1 MTEVFSGIRI
11 VEVAEQT
18 FVPAASAVLG
28 DLGAE
33 VIKIEPAQRGDALR
47 NHAFT
52 RNEGGTPTAEILF
65 EHSNRGKRSLGLD
78 LGTPEGLDILY
89 RLVSS
94 ADIFLTNK
102 LPRVRAKLKIDV
114 DHIRAHR
121 ADIIYVRGT
130 GQGSRG
136 PDADKGSYDIL
147 GFWARSGVAMAVTR
161 PEYGHMVSQ
170 PGPGFGD
177 SIGAMTIA
185 GAMAMALFHRER
197 TGLGTV
203 VDVSLMSSG
212 MWAMSQTIGLSMLRS
227 EGFVPP
233 PLAAMG
239 RNPLGRQY
247 LTKDGRWVALQSLRP
262 SPYWA
267 SFCGCVGRPD
277 LATDSR
283 FADETALNRNS
294 GEAGAIL
301 SELFAERTLS
311 EWRQALES
319 FAGQWAVVQDS
330 LEAARDL
337 QSVANAYVQ
346 PLENAAGIAFEEV
359 AVPMQFD
366 EKPSRPRRAPAFNE
380 HGDEIL
386 RDLGINGAAI
396 VELKRRGIVAST

>member
-1 MTEVFSGIRI
+1 MTDVFSGVRI
-11 VEVAEQT
+11 LEVAEQT

-33 VIKIEPAQRGDALR
+33 VIKIEPPRRGDALR

-52 RNEGGTPTAEILF
+52 RSEDGAPTAEILF
-65 EHSNRGKRSLGLD
+65 EHANRGKKSIGLD
-78 LGTPEGLDILY
+78 LSSTEGLDILY
-89 RLVSS
+89 RLASG
-94 ADIFLTNK
+94 ADVFLTNK

-114 DHIRAHR
+114 PDIRAQR

-136 PDADKGSYDIL
+136 PDADQGSYDIL

-185 GAMAMALFHRER
+185 GAVAMALFHRER
-197 TGLGTV
+197 TGMASV

-233 PLAAMG
+233 PLSAMG

-247 LTKDGRWVALQSLRP
+247 RTRDGRWVALQSLRP
-262 SPYWA
+262 APYWA
-267 SFCGCVGRPD
+267 SFCACVGRPE
-277 LATDSR
+277 LATDPR
-283 FADETALNRNS
+283 FSTEASLARN
-294 GEAGAIL
+294 GAEAGTIL
-301 SELFAERTLS
+301 DRLFAEKPLL
-311 EWRQALES
+311 EWRQALRD
-319 FAGQWAVVQDS
+319 FGGQWTVVQDT
-330 LEAARDL
+330 LEAARDA
-337 QSVANAYVQ
+337 QAVANSYVQ
-346 PLENAAGIAFEEV
+346 PLENADGIVFEEV

-366 EKPSRPRRAPAFNE
+366 EAPSRPRRAPAFNE
-380 HGDEIL
+380 HADEIL
-386 RDLGINGAAI
+386 RGVGIDGETI
-396 VELKRRGIVAST
+396 RKLKRSGIVASA

>member
-1 MTEVFSGIRI
+1 MTQVFRGIRI

-28 DLGAE
+28 DLGAD
-33 VIKIEPAQRGDALR
+33 VIKIEPAQLGDALR

-52 RNEGGTPTAEILF
+52 RSEDGTPTAEILF
-65 EHSNRGKRSLGLD
+65 EHSNRGKKSLGLD
-78 LGTPEGLDILY
+78 LSTPEGLDILY
-89 RLVSS
+89 RLVSG

-114 DHIRAHR
+114 DDIRAHR
-121 ADIIYVRGT
+121 ADIVYVRGT

-161 PEYGHMVSQ
+161 PEYGHVVSQ

-212 MWAMSQTIGLSMLRS
+212 MWAMSQTIGISMLRN

-233 PLAAMG
+233 PQAAMG

-247 LTKDGRWVALQSLRP
+247 LTEDGRWVALQSLRP
-262 SPYWA
+262 SLYWA
-267 SFCGCVGRPD
+267 SFCESVGRPE
-277 LATDSR
+277 LATDPR
-283 FADETALNRNS
+283 FADETSLNRNS

-301 SELFAERTLS
+301 AELFAERTLS
-311 EWRQALES
+311 EWRRALES
-319 FAGQWAVVQDS
+319 FAGQWTVVQDS
-330 LEAARDL
+330 LEVARDV

-346 PLENAAGIAFEEV
+346 PLENVAGIAFEEV

-366 EKPSRPRRAPAFNE
+366 EKPSPPRRAPGFNE
-380 HGDEIL
+380 HAREIL
-386 RDLGINGAAI
+386 QDLGINDATI